1 MIDCGQCKLNDEE
14 IKSLR
19 ASVVRSG
26 ATVTELQH
34 MIEKIEGERDDART
48 NLSRLRVALDDILDK
63 ALDAIR

>member
-1 MIDCGQCKLNDEE
+1 
-14 IKSLR
+14 LR